1 MRKPA
6 IVCVDDERSVLAS
19 LRDQLRHCLGADYQI
34 ELAESGDEAF
44 EILNELTQQGSQIPI
59 IISDQIMP
67 GMKGDELLIKVHSL
81 FPETIKIMLTGQAN
95 VDDVG
100 NAVNR
105 ARLYRYISK
114 PWHDIDLCLTVKEA
128 LRSYDLDRELNFKN
142 QALQELNVSLE
153 AKVRERSAQLEE
165 RNRLLQEQNQ
175 QIEQLSLLKD
185 QLIST
190 VSHDLRNP
198 IGSILGVARL
208 LLSLENLR
216 NDPEQVQ
223 SLVEQIH
230 RSAERMYKLVNDLLD
245 LSRIEQG
252 MPLQRSAVNLGELLS
267 QQIESFRANFQ
278 AKSLQLMFEPPPAN
292 LTLTADATGL
302 GQVFSNL
309 ISNAIKYTPQQGSI
323 TVSTQMQ
330 ANRVAIQIAD
340 TGIGIPSESLPLLF
354 TKFFR
359 VDNPSHRAEDGTGLG
374 LAIVKGIVE
383 QHQGQIEV
391 ESEVGKGS
399 IFRVFLPFHSGD
411 KPLEQPSSSP
421 PCSEPERP

>member
-1 MRKPA
+1 MRKPV

-44 EILNELTQQGSQIPI
+44 EILDELSQQGSPIPI
-59 IISDQIMP
+59 IISDQLMP
-67 GMKGDELLIKVHSL
+67 GMKGDELLIKVHTL

-128 LRSYDLDRELNFKN
+128 LRSYDLDRELTLKN
-142 QALQELNVSLE
+142 QALQELNASLE

-165 RNRLLQEQNQ
+165 RNRLLEEQNQ

-198 IGSILGVARL
+198 IGSILGVSRL
-208 LLSLENLR
+208 LLSLEDLR
-216 NDPEQVQ
+216 KDPEQMTGLVQ
-223 SLVEQIH
+223 QIH
-230 RSAERMYKLVNDLLD
+230 RSAERMFKLVNDLLD

-252 MPLQRSAVNLGELLS
+252 MPPQREVVNLGELLS
-267 QQIESFRANFQ
+267 QQLESFQPSFQ
-278 AKSLQLMFEPPPAN
+278 SKSLAVVFEPPATD
-292 LTLTADATGL
+292 LTLIADATGL
-302 GQVFSNL
+302 SQVFSNL

-323 TVSTQMQ
+323 RVSIQTQ

-340 TGIGIPSESLPLLF
+340 TGIGIPPEFLPLLF
-354 TKFFR
+354 TKFYR
-359 VDNPSHRAEDGTGLG
+359 VDNPTHRAEDGTGLG
-374 LAIVKGIVE
+374 LAIVKSIVD
-383 QHQGQIEV
+383 QHQGQVEV

-399 IFRVFLPFHSGD
+399 LFRVVLPLAPTSNS
-411 KPLEQPSSSP
+411 L
-421 PCSEPERP
+421 